1 MLISIKD
8 FANEKK
14 VSVQA
19 VYQQI
24 KRHPELRIHIRKRK
38 QIMYLDSYAQYV
50 LTGHEIPKTISI
62 DQSLSNFELLQK
74 IDQLNLKIQQ
84 LEKENKSLQ
93 DLIQYYNNLIDQFY
107 QKKEKIKMP
116 VSPVN
121 TRAGEFCPPGGQQ

>member
-8 FANEKK
+8 FANAKK

-24 KRHPELRIHIRKRK
+24 KRHPELRVHIRRKK

-62 DQSLSNFELLQK
+62 EQSLSNFELLQT
-74 IDQLNLKIQQ
+74 IDQLNLKVQK

-93 DLIQYYNNLIDQFY
+93 DLIQYYNNLIDQFN
-107 QKKEKIKMP
+107 QKKIK
-116 VSPVN
+116 N
-121 TRAGEFCPPGGQQ
+121 